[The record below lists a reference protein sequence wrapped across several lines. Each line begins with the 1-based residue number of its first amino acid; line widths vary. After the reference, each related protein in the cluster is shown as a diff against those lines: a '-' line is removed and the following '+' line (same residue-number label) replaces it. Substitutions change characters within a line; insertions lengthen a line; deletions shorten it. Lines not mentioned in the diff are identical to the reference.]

1 MEPCTICANFLY
13 ICSSFQIKNFCCLK
27 KNSWS
32 CSPCHLEKTL
42 HTNTPVTVA
51 VFHKVSTS
59 ELLPFLNAMPREC
72 AHTGPFPRKP
82 GPGLPAALVLVAS
95 PGLPA
100 LVLRVFF
107 VRDTHWDLYNQRMPL
122 EMSGTL
128 PPYPLHNQSSQAAH
142 PNPGDTAQQRLLVTG
157 TGSCGRRLRVPA
169 QP

>member
-1 MEPCTICANFLY
+1 MCSHRPFSQEAWSRPPCCAG
-13 ICSSFQIKNFCCLK
+13 SGGQS
-27 KNSWS
+27 
-32 CSPCHLEKTL
+32 
-42 HTNTPVTVA
+42 
-51 VFHKVSTS
+51 
-59 ELLPFLNAMPREC
+59 R
-72 AHTGPFPRKP
+72 
-82 GPGLPAALVLVAS
+82 
-95 PGLPA
+95 LPA

-169 QP
+169 QPRARHALLHPALLPFHLPAQGIASETPSAPPRTHPLPVLCWFSPSCLGFLHSLCFVTFVNKPMTLIETC